1 MFRLKLP
8 SILLNN
14 AIINL
19 ESKGEFEDNFENYY
33 KKNKKNYIKTLPS
46 WNDFEKECATV
57 SIKELKKIILISNI
71 DKDTEAFLDNLKF
84 NSNKDLCIQ
93 LMSIPEY
100 QLC

>member
-1 MFRLKLP
+1 MCKRIIF
-8 SILLNN
+8 LLSFSHLW
-14 AIINL
+14 A
-19 ESKGEFEDNFENYY
+19 SK
-33 KKNKKNYIKTLPS
+33 KKQNYIKTLPS
-46 WNDFEKECATV
+46 WNDFEKEYAAV